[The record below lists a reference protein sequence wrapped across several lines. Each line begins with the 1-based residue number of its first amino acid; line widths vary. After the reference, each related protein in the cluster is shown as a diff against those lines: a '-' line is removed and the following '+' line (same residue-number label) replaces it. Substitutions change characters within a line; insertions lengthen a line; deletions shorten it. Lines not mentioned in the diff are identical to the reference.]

1 MTEKK
6 DSGSIVERSV
16 KVYLD
21 SVDQK
26 KKWKE
31 EADKRDVSLSKFIK
45 YTIESNLRREEN
57 AGDKGELKER
67 VATLEND
74 NRKLRKEL
82 KRHKRLLETYE
93 EEMDEYKKETF
104 LDEDESGERDLD
116 KRLIKYLR
124 GSNGV
129 VQQEEILQHL
139 NIDSSDSESISWVS
153 KQLDLLS
160 DYDLIEFTG
169 QGWRWK
175 GVE

>member
-1 MTEKK
+1 MTENE
-6 DSGSIVERSV
+6 DNGSIVERSV

-21 SVDQK
+21 SVKQK
-26 KKWKE
+26 EIWKE

-45 YTIESNLRREEN
+45 YTIESNLRNEEN
-57 AGDKGELKER
+57 EGDNRDLKER
-67 VATLEND
+67 AAQLENQ
-74 NRKLRKEL
+74 NRKLQKKL

-104 LDEDESGERDLD
+104 LDEDESGERDFD

-124 GSNGV
+124 DSNGV

-139 NIDSSDSESISWVS
+139 SIDSSDSESISWVS

-160 DYDLIEFTG
+160 DYGFIEFTG

>member
-1 MTEKK
+1 MTEND

-21 SVDQK
+21 SVEQK
-26 KKWKE
+26 EKWKE
-31 EADKRDVSLSKFIK
+31 EADRRDVSLSKFIK
-45 YTIESNLRREEN
+45 YTIESNLRSEESE
-57 AGDKGELKER
+57 GDSSDLKEK
-67 VATLEND
+67 AAQLENE
-74 NRKLRKEL
+74 NRKLQKKL

-104 LDEDESGERDLD
+104 IDEDESGERDFD